1 MVQHNCIVLPFYNIR
16 SEFLLGY
23 YSHEDAIF
31 GLSQPINGLLADR
44 LNRKS
49 LMFWS
54 NIMQIGLALSF
65 ILVDGPEDMWWLI
78 TISGIM
84 MLLHGVYVT
93 AERAAV
99 PNIVAEDD
107 LITAN
112 AIGCI
117 LVYSTVPRG
126 NARRSCSQRMGDG
139 CSIHH

>member
-1 MVQHNCIVLPFYNIR
+1 M
-16 SEFLLGY
+16 LL
-23 YSHEDAIF
+23 F

-78 TISGIM
+78 TVSGIM

-99 PNIVAEDD
+99 PNIVDEDD

-112 AIGCI
+112 AIGSASW
-117 LVYSTVPRG
+117 STAMSWG
-126 NARRSCSQRMGDG
+126 NVRRSCCREWGTDARY
-139 CSIHH
+139 